1 MLSNDQIDTYK
12 ALHLTSAEYTFFSRY
27 TEHVPRENIF

>member
-1 MLSNDQIDTYK
+1 MSTDQIDTYK